1 MESGSTLISTPG
13 PTPDKAP
20 EQTLGYMT
28 LSDYLLN
35 ITLVGLVI
43 LQVRGHK
50 ITRSRLVFPLV
61 ATAVVG
67 LQYLHGIPT
76 AGNDLVLV
84 IGLALVGGLLG
95 SLAAVATSV
104 RSDGA
109 VAFAKAGAVAAVLW
123 VLGIGARMGFY
134 FWGTHGGES
143 AIARF
148 SVVHHIT
155 SAQAWAAAFIL
166 MALAEVTSRT
176 AVLYLKTR
184 RVGAEIPRGGFLR
197 NPAAA

>member
-1 MESGSTLISTPG
+1 
-13 PTPDKAP
+13 
-20 EQTLGYMT
+20 MT

-43 LQVRGHK
+43 LQVRGHR
-50 ITRSRLVFPLV
+50 ITRSRLLFPLV

-76 AGNDLVLV
+76 AGNDLLLIV
-84 IGLALVGGLLG
+84 GLAIAGGLLG

-104 RSDGA
+104 RLDRG

-134 FWGTHGGES
+134 LWSSHGGES
-143 AIARF
+143 AIAHF
-148 SVVHHIT
+148 SVANHIT
-155 SAQAWAAAFIL
+155 SAEAWATAFIL

-176 AVLYLKTR
+176 AVLFLKTR
-184 RVGAEIPRGGFLR
+184 RIGAVIPRGGFLR
-197 NPAAA
+197 SPAAA